1 MINIENVIETLKKHM
16 LLLDKLA
23 NVCARKQNALIN
35 NNRDELEQVIQNESE
50 IIAALLQLKKQ
61 HTKLLNEI
69 LEDESVKAKETAS
82 VKLSVLLK
90 GICSEKEI
98 AEIQLLEKR
107 IREKIKEVDEL
118 NVKNH
123 FLLQQARNFI
133 NEVINVLIGSKKILV
148 DRKV

>member
-1 MINIENVIETLKKHM
+1 MINVENVIETLKKHM
-16 LLLDKLA
+16 FLLDKLA
-23 NVCARKQNALIN
+23 NVCVRKQNALIN

-69 LEDESVKAKETAS
+69 YEDESVKIKETVS

-90 GICSEKEI
+90 EICSEKEI